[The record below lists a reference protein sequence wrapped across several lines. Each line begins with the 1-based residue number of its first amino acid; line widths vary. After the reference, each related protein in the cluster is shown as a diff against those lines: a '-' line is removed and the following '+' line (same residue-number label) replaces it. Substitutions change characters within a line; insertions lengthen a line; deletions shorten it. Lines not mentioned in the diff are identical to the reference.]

1 MASEHRSFCKDIYL
15 LTSKFP
21 EDEKYGLVSQ
31 LRSVSISIPSN
42 IAEGC
47 SRISNKDFSRFLVI
61 ALGPCYEVET
71 QLLLSYDLG
80 FISKTDLE
88 NYTETLMSVVKM
100 MSEFNSTLS

>member
-1 MASEHRSFCKDIYL
+1 MSRSFCKDIYL

-31 LRSVSISIPSN
+31 LRRASVSIPSN

-47 SRISNKDFSRFLVI
+47 SRTSNKDFARFLVI
-61 ALGPCYEVET
+61 ALGSCYEVET

-88 NYTETLMSVVKM
+88 NYTETLMSVVKI
-100 MSEFNSTLS
+100 MSKFNSTLS